1 MITIWGRKTSANV
14 QKVLWLCDEIG
25 VKFERQD
32 VGGPFGGLDRP
43 EFLALNPNQVIPVIR
58 DHDVTRD
65 QDVVVWE
72 SHAVMR
78 YLATKYGPESI
89 YPTETQVRSHVER
102 WLDWHLGTLSPVI
115 TPVFISLYRT
125 PEAERNADALAR
137 QVSVLTKTLVSLDSQ
152 MSGRPYFAGEELTIA
167 DIAFGN
173 SIWRW
178 LAFPIA
184 HPELPNLQ
192 AWQARV
198 ASRPAYQTHVAQ
210 PVS

>member
-25 VKFERQD
+25 VKFQRED
-32 VGGPFGGLDRP
+32 VGGPFGGLDTP
-43 EFLALNPNQVIPVIR
+43 EFLALNPNQAIPVIQ
-58 DHDVTRD
+58 DHGA
-65 QDVVVWE
+65 VVWE
-72 SHAVMR
+72 SHAIMR
-78 YLATKYGPESI
+78 FLATKYGPEGI
-89 YPTETQVRSHVER
+89 YPMELLARSNVER
-102 WLDWHLGTLSPVI
+102 WLDWQLGTLAPAI

-125 PEAERNADALAR
+125 PSSQRDGNEVAR
-137 QVSVLTKTLVSLDSQ
+137 QVLVLTKTLVSLDSQ
-152 MSGRPYFAGEELTIA
+152 MSGRPFIAGDQLTIA

-184 HPELPNLQ
+184 RPALPNLQ
-192 AWQARV
+192 AWHVRV

-210 PVS
+210 TIS

>member
-25 VKFERQD
+25 VKFERKD
-32 VGGPFGGLDRP
+32 VGGPFGGLDTP
-43 EFLALNPNQVIPVIR
+43 EFRTLNPNQVIPVIQ
-58 DHDVTRD
+58 D
-65 QDVVVWE
+65 QGVVVWE

-78 YLATKYGPESI
+78 YLATKYAPEKL
-89 YPTETQVRSHVER
+89 YPTEPKARSQVER
-102 WLDWHLGTLSPVI
+102 WLDWHLGTLSPAI

-125 PEAERNADALAR
+125 PEAERNADVLAR
-137 QVSVLTKTLVSLDSQ
+137 QVAVLTKTLVSLDSQ
-152 MSGRPYFAGEELTIA
+152 MAGRPYLAGDDLTIA
-167 DIAFGN
+167 DFAFGN

-184 HPELPNLQ
+184 RPELPNVQ

-198 ASRPAYQTHVAQ
+198 ATRPAYQMHVAQ

>member
-58 DHDVTRD
+58 DHGVIRD

-78 YLATKYGPESI
+78 YLAAKYGPESI
-89 YPTETQVRSHVER
+89 YPTEPQVRSHVER
-102 WLDWHLGTLSPVI
+102 WLDWHLGTLSPAI

-125 PEAERNADALAR
+125 PEVERNADVLAR
-137 QVSVLTKTLVSLDSQ
+137 QVSVLTKTLVSLDGQ

-184 HPELPNLQ
+184 RPELPNLQ
-192 AWQARV
+192 AWQARI
-198 ASRPAYQTHVAQ
+198 ASRPAYQAHVAQ

>member
-1 MITIWGRKTSANV
+1 
-14 QKVLWLCDEIG
+14 
-25 VKFERQD
+25 
-32 VGGPFGGLDRP
+32 
-43 EFLALNPNQVIPVIR
+43 
-58 DHDVTRD
+58 
-65 QDVVVWE
+65 
-72 SHAVMR
+72 MR

-89 YPTETQVRSHVER
+89 YPTETQKRTYVER
-102 WLDWHLGTLSPVI
+102 WLDWHLGTLSPAI